1 MWTYDTKMGLAKI
14 LYDSQTGKFIGYFA
28 GEYIGSFITP
38 QRAVL
43 AISRRQN
50 FNFDLDIPDDLD
62 LWHSHHQTVLS

>member
-1 MWTYDTKMGLAKI
+1 MWTYDTRLGLAKI
-14 LYDSQTGKFIGYFA
+14 LYDSLTGKFIAYFG

-50 FNFDLDIPDDLD
+50 FNFDLAIPDDLG
-62 LWHSHHQTVLS
+62 LWHAHPQSVVS